1 MTLTTILVLV
11 AILLV
16 ALLSL
21 AAQLKT
27 LKETNR
33 IKELLWIIIVTES
46 EVGKAYLKTK
56 GINMEDE
63 LKRLWDT

>member
-1 MTLTTILVLV
+1 MTLTAIVLV
-11 AILLV
+11 AILIL
-16 ALLSL
+16 ALSL

-27 LKETNR
+27 LRETNK

-46 EVGKAYLKTK
+46 EVGKAYLATK
-56 GINMEDE
+56 GIDVENE